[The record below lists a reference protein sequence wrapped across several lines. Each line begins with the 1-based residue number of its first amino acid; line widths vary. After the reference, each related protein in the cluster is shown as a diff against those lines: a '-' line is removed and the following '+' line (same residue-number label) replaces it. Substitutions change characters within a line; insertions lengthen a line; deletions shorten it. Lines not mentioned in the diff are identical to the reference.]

1 MKNTN
6 TVTLKMDVWTIREGD
21 EIVLS
26 TSLAE
31 EVRAKIA
38 ALKLSEKTYFS
49 LSNNWEEWS
58 RKWVRTQ
65 ENQYRIEYLKYIWQ
79 PIII

>member
-6 TVTLKMDVWTIREGD
+6 TVVIKMDVWTIREGD
-21 EIVLS
+21 KIVLS

-38 ALKLSEKTYFS
+38 EFKLSEKTSFS

-65 ENQYRIEYLKYIWQ
+65 GNQYRIEYLKHIWK